1 MKLPKNDKAMNYFM
15 LESEQKGLLVK
26 DETTYIYGN
35 QLGQWI
41 HISMTKKAWTF
52 KVNYCKNIQVKNI
65 PRKIVD
71 AFEKAMCSQHK
82 YEGGYEEAISVLV
95 IK

>member
-15 LESEQKGLLVK
+15 LESVQEDLLVK
-26 DETTYIYGN
+26 GENTYIYGN

-41 HISMTKKAWTF
+41 QLPMTKTAWTF
-52 KVNYCKNIQVKNI
+52 KVNYCKNINIKNI

-71 AFEKAMCSQHK
+71 AFEKSACMQHK
-82 YEGGYEEAISVLV
+82 FEGGYEEAISVLV